1 MRDYGGQDPIS
12 GGLMALGKGLAVN
25 RNRQGPMPV
34 NPNIPSGQAAVGA
47 VQDEFARA
55 PFTMNAPAGATDP
68 RADARKA
75 LIESMLQDSQ
85 SSPVLANNNNSFGG
99 Y

>member
-1 MRDYGGQDPIS
+1 MREYSDQDPIS

-25 RNRQGPMPV
+25 RNRQGPMPIV
-34 NPNIPSGQAAVGA
+34 PSGQAAVGA

-68 RADARKA
+68 KADARKA